1 MKKDQLVKDMY
12 RYRQLYF
19 LLALPIAYLIIF
31 HYVPMLGTQI
41 AFKNFK
47 PSEGIWRSK
56 WIGLDH
62 FSKFVNS
69 YMFSRVIKNTIV
81 VSLYSLIAGFPIP
94 IILALALNCL
104 RCERWKKVIQTI
116 LYMPHFVSVVVIIG
130 MLTQM
135 FNPVV
140 GLYGHIYRTLFEGMP
155 PDLLSEP
162 KSFPHLY
169 VWSGIWQNMGWNSI
183 LYFAALSHVDLSLHE
198 SAMIDGASRFKRIMH
213 IDIPTILPT
222 VVIVFI
228 LNTGHIM
235 NVGFEKA
242 FLMQNNLNLVASE
255 VISTYVYKIGLTGL
269 GGSNFSYATAIGL
282 FNSVINL
289 IILII
294 VNKIAKKVGEI
305 SLW

>member
-1 MKKDQLVKDMY
+1 
-12 RYRQLYF
+12 
-19 LLALPIAYLIIF
+19 
-31 HYVPMLGTQI
+31 MLGAQI
-41 AFKNFK
+41 AFKNFN
-47 PSEGIWRSK
+47 PSEGIWGSK
-56 WIGLDH
+56 WVGLAN
-62 FSKFVNS
+62 FSKFINS

-104 RCERWKKVIQTI
+104 QNKKEKKVIQTI
-116 LYMPHFVSVVVIIG
+116 LYMPHFVSVVVIVG
-130 MLTQM
+130 MMTQM

-140 GLYGHIYRTLFEGMP
+140 GLYGHIYRIFFDGMP
-155 PDLLSEP
+155 PDILSQP
-162 KSFPHLY
+162 KAFPHLY

-183 LYFAALSHVDLSLHE
+183 LYFAALSHVDPNLHE
-198 SAMIDGASRFKRIMH
+198 SAMIDGASRFKRVIH
-213 IDIPTILPT
+213 VDIPAILPT
-222 VVIVFI
+222 IVIVFI

-255 VISTYVYKIGLTGL
+255 VISTYVYKVGLTGL
-269 GGSNFSYATAIGL
+269 GATNFSYATAIGL

-289 IILII
+289 IILVI
-294 VNKIAKKVGEI
+294 VNKIARKVGEI